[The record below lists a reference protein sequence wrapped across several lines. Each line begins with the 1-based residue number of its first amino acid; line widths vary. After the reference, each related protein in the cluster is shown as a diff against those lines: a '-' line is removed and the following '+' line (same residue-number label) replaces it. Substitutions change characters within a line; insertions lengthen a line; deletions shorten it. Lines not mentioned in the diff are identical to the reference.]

1 MSSGSRQT
9 RSRTRRVRA
18 RENRSTGNEVGFSVT
33 QNSISQS
40 RFFILTLVFTIYW
53 FQMRNI
59 QSGRS
64 NHSCWRED
72 GVEEF
77 GSEDSAESAG
87 GFFNEVDS
95 EVFGFKEAVA
105 HSLIQPVNIID
116 NFLDLLS
123 CIWSLYD
130 YIKGTLTCLD
140 LARSINFRYSGSI
153 LSRFLSLFR
162 IISMMLFKVSI
173 LSVYSLTST
182 SV

>member
-1 MSSGSRQT
+1 MD
-9 RSRTRRVRA
+9 
-18 RENRSTGNEVGFSVT
+18 FSVT
-33 QNSISQS
+33 QTAINQS

-53 FQMRNI
+53 VQMSNI

-72 GVEEF
+72 GVEEL

-95 EVFGFKEAVA
+95 EVFGFKETVA

-116 NFLDLLS
+116 NFLYLLS
-123 CIWSLYD
+123 RIWSLYND
-130 YIKGTLTCLD
+130 IKGTLTCLD
-140 LARSINFRYSGSI
+140 LARSMNFRYSGSI
-153 LSRFLSLFR
+153 LSRFFSLFR
-162 IISMMLFKVSI
+162 IISMILFKVSI

-182 SV
+182 SVCMGLEF